1 MASLVKLL
9 CRDCNTV
16 PLLRHVSHAFL
27 FLHVGMACLR
37 LRLQV
42 LFGGNL
48 RNFVAAGRPAP
59 YEPCTKN
66 MASRFSPLFP
76 PILTI
81 FLTDSLCFVCYQGSL
96 YVICYSHCRCFAL
109 WFFLVFRFDRDLR
122 ALHLRWRSVWRR
134 LRVVAGVASVN
145 VCLSD
150 SEAASLRCP
159 CTAISV
165 ISSSSG
171 LANRQSYTPIFAI
184 EAFLC
189 NDSRLAK
196 LQGMTQDAWRNC
208 PC

>member
-1 MASLVKLL
+1 MGVICETSLQQADPPHTSRAPRTWLL
-9 CRDCNTV
+9 GF
-16 PLLRHVSHAFL
+16 P
-27 FLHVGMACLR
+27 
-37 LRLQV
+37 
-42 LFGGNL
+42 
-48 RNFVAAGRPAP
+48 
-59 YEPCTKN
+59 
-66 MASRFSPLFP
+66 RFS
-76 PILTI
+76 TNSDD